1 MPRDWAA
8 RWGAACG
15 PTARRTSLSNR
26 EHPTHDTPARP
37 AGGRVAVLV
46 TRPPPGLAE
55 TMEAVGARG
64 WLPVASPMLD
74 IAALPLLFAPAPR
87 PQAIILTSGQ
97 AVGAIARPDLLD
109 VPCYA
114 VGAATA
120 RRARDAGFAH
130 VEMADEGTAD
140 GLGRMVA
147 HDLSPAAGAL
157 LLAVGRGYGMEL
169 AGMLRDAGFRVQRRS
184 VYRVMARGRLPARI
198 ASMIGG
204 RADAVMF
211 FSPRTAQAFMAA
223 LTASQRAML
232 RQVRAIVISERTA
245 AVLEMGEWRSVGVA
259 STPDSAG
266 MLACLG
272 NGPLGPVA

>member
-1 MPRDWAA
+1 M
-8 RWGAACG
+8 G
-15 PTARRTSLSNR
+15 
-26 EHPTHDTPARP
+26 
-37 AGGRVAVLV
+37 
-46 TRPPPGLAE
+46 
-55 TMEAVGARG
+55 AVGAQG
-64 WLPVASPMLD
+64 WLPVAAPMLD
-74 IAALPLLFAPAPR
+74 IAALPLLLAPTPL
-87 PQAIILTSGQ
+87 PQAIIVTSGQ
-97 AVGAIARPDLLD
+97 AVRAIARPDLLD

-130 VEMADEGTAD
+130 VEMADEGTAA

-147 HDLSPAAGAL
+147 HDLSPAGGAL

-198 ASMIGG
+198 AATIDG
-204 RADAVMF
+204 RANAVMF
-211 FSPRTAQAFMAA
+211 FSPRTAQSFMAA
-223 LTASQRAML
+223 LTPPQRVLL
-232 RQVRAIVISERTA
+232 RQVRAIVISDRTA
-245 AVLEMGEWRSVGVA
+245 AVLDMGEWKSVGVA

-272 NGPLGPVA
+272 NGPLDPAT